1 MQSVIVGRV
10 NSSTVDW
17 RFSRHESCLEGCLQ
31 RQEVLAIRNNPLAF
45 AFSEILLFNSTSLLQ
60 ASSGFET
67 SCSNM
72 GDSRVSFSVNYIV
85 SGKNGTRYIFWRGVI
100 LLLSVF
106 TGQSSR
112 FKQKNS
118 LPHILCLI

>member
-1 MQSVIVGRV
+1 MQSVMVGRV

-17 RFSRHESCLEGCLQ
+17 RFSRPESCLEGCLQ
-31 RQEVLAIRNNPLAF
+31 RHEVLAIRNNPLAF
-45 AFSEILLFNSTSLLQ
+45 AFSEILLCNSTSLLQ

-85 SGKNGTRYIFWRGVI
+85 SEKNGTRYNFWRGVI

-106 TGQSSR
+106 TGQSTR
-112 FKQKNS
+112 VKQKNS